1 MNSRGWVSGPGFPGK
16 SLDQGEFEQCVHLEV
31 VLVWPRE
38 DGKAIGYR
46 VLRAPPCVT
55 LKQHTPTHKRDT
67 LSLSMARETH

>member
-1 MNSRGWVSGPGFPGK
+1 M
-16 SLDQGEFEQCVHLEV
+16 HLEV

-38 DGKAIGYR
+38 DGKAIGYW